1 MNRLWICLIALCLTL
16 PLAAQTN
23 RKIQELQERRGALQ
37 KEIAASEQMLLSTQ
51 KDVRSQLN
59 DLKVLGGQIDMRRKL
74 IASIVDDMKAL
85 DSELVTL
92 RGQLGYLQRQL
103 DDRREKY
110 ATSVKYRHKNRSMEE
125 KLMFIFSAEE
135 LSQIY
140 RRLRYVREYGDF
152 QRRQAEEIVRKQQ
165 EIQAKQAE
173 LTQVR
178 NEKSNLLGLQSAE
191 QDKLE
196 KQEQA
201 QRTLVASLQKKQ
213 KGLQNELAQKRRQ
226 AERLNAQ
233 IDRLIEAEIAAAKKR
248 AEADSIRLAGGDS
261 TKVEYP
267 AADPEMFESEEER
280 TDLSYAF
287 GSDIGYNIAQSGMP
301 IQLVWIV
308 EAMQNVRDNNAK
320 MNEDAVN
327 QYLQYYFM
335 IKRPAEN
342 AAASKAWLEKIEKKS
357 GVKKTESGLL
367 YKVNNMGDTTVMA
380 KDPRD
385 VVKVHYTGRTR
396 EGKVFDTSKFANRTK
411 EQQEMLKQR
420 RPDDYDK
427 DEPVEFPLNRVIPG
441 WTEGMQLVGKGGTIT
456 LWIPSDLAYGPRG
469 AGRDIGPNEALEFE
483 VELIDVT
490 PYEEPAPAD
499 STATAETPAV
509 EPAK

>member
-248 AEADSIRLAGGDS
+248 AEEEARRRAAAAKKRPSASTRTTKETSKAAPMEAYKTDSGDRRLSATFERNKGILPVPITGGYLVVEHYGRQNLPGFTHVTLDNKGIDIKGRPGAQARAIFDGEVSAVFQYNGMTNVLVRHGSYISVYCNLKS
-261 TKVEYP
+261 THVRRGQQVKTRDTLGEV
-267 AADPEMFESEEER
+267 AADP
-280 TDLSYAF
+280 
-287 GSDIGYNIAQSGMP
+287 SGNLVLHF
-301 IQLVWIV
+301 QLRK
-308 EAMQNVRDNNAK
+308 ETARLNP
-320 MNEDAVN
+320 E
-327 QYLQYYFM
+327 
-335 IKRPAEN
+335 
-342 AAASKAWLEKIEKKS
+342 AWLK
-357 GVKKTESGLL
+357 L
-367 YKVNNMGDTTVMA
+367 
-380 KDPRD
+380 
-385 VVKVHYTGRTR
+385 
-396 EGKVFDTSKFANRTK
+396 
-411 EQQEMLKQR
+411 
-420 RPDDYDK
+420 
-427 DEPVEFPLNRVIPG
+427 
-441 WTEGMQLVGKGGTIT
+441 
-456 LWIPSDLAYGPRG
+456 
-469 AGRDIGPNEALEFE
+469 
-483 VELIDVT
+483 
-490 PYEEPAPAD
+490 
-499 STATAETPAV
+499 
-509 EPAK
+509 